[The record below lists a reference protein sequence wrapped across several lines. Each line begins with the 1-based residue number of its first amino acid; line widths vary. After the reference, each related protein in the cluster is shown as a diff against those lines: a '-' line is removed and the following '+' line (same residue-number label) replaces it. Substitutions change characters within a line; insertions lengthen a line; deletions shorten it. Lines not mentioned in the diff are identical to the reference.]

1 MIQNENPVA
10 RRVRNSISISISI
23 VMLTR
28 LVYQCQCGG
37 GEGVHVQTR
46 RGAAAQAVGC
56 GLTRVLRVSEL
67 RLPSDHAPA
76 RRHGSEWARGRR
88 SEPASGR
95 GGGALAEDHGMVC
108 GSAM

>member
-1 MIQNENPVA
+1 
-10 RRVRNSISISISI
+10 
-23 VMLTR
+23 MLTR
-28 LVYQCQCGG
+28 LVYQCQCDG
-37 GEGVHVQTR
+37 GEGVHVQTL

-76 RRHGSEWARGRR
+76 RRHGSEWARGGR

-95 GGGALAEDHGMVC
+95 GGGALAENHGVVC